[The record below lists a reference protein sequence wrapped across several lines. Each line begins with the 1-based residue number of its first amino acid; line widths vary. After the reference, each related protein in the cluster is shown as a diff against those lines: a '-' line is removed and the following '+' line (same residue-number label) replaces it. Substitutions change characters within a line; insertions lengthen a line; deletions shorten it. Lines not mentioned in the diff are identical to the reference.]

1 MSSPILPV
9 PGLSSPTS
17 PTGLSSP
24 SSPTGLSSPSS
35 PTAPATTAIGDV
47 SAFIAQLAAGVGA
60 LSVRDAR
67 CGPPPELREQ
77 IDAARRIG
85 EQLRE
90 RGFELR
96 FFTAAERGST
106 TIEIH
111 DRAGNAVGEL
121 SAAEALQLASDGPT
135 D

>member
-9 PGLSSPTS
+9 HGLSSPTS
-17 PTGLSSP
+17 PTGLSP
-24 SSPTGLSSPSS
+24 ASPTGLSSPTGSNPS
-35 PTAPATTAIGDV
+35 ATTAIGDV
-47 SAFIAQLAAGVGA
+47 SAFIAQLAAGVSA
-60 LSVRDAR
+60 LNVRDAR
-67 CGPPPELREQ
+67 SGPPPELREQ

-90 RGFELR
+90 GGFELR

-111 DRAGNAVGEL
+111 DRHGNAVGSL
-121 SAAEALQLASDGPT
+121 SAAEALELATDGPT
-135 D
+135 G